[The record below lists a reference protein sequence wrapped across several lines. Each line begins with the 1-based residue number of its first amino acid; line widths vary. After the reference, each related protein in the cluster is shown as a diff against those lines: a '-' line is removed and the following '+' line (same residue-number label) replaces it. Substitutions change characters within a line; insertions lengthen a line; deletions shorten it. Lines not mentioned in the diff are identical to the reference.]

1 MELSDTQKQQIGE
14 RTEKNRDT
22 HLKFYNY
29 TNLEREKY
37 NKKLY
42 DRRLSKG
49 DIRKIE
55 SKFVFK
61 KKPFT
66 IKHTL
71 IFVIIFVTAMLLVGF
86 NTEYLDKNVLKCFLL
101 LFFLLNLQNCFRL

>member
-1 MELSDTQKQQIGE
+1 MKKIEI
-14 RTEKNRDT
+14 

-55 SKFVFK
+55 SKFAFK
-61 KKPFT
+61 KN
-66 IKHTL
+66 H
-71 IFVIIFVTAMLLVGF
+71 
-86 NTEYLDKNVLKCFLL
+86 LL
-101 LFFLLNLQNCFRL
+101 LNIH